1 MSSSSSPLSRRLLHR
16 SSSHAVEVPQER
28 PHGNNYRQAGH
39 GSDFNSPSLG
49 RHRIPNT
56 CEHQAQNQEDRSCS
70 DQQIRLSRGDPVSL
84 NERDSALTTSAERAP
99 IARDC
104 KHRTKRMSEK
114 DVLVVSSQVAEHKR
128 QDGAEGDRHP
138 QPRDNSRTFF
148 SLRVQ
153 HSHGRHTHILRVTP
167 REISVS
173 TSHPQA
179 DSAKCT
185 QVESE
190 FLQTVPGS

>member
-1 MSSSSSPLSRRLLHR
+1 MLSREWDT
-16 SSSHAVEVPQER
+16 SHLRAALAGREVDLSGDNSEVV
-28 PHGNNYRQAGH
+28 G
-39 GSDFNSPSLG
+39 GSDEINS
-49 RHRIPNT
+49 
-56 CEHQAQNQEDRSCS
+56 S
-70 DQQIRLSRGDPVSL
+70 DD
-84 NERDSALTTSAERAP
+84 DDDAE
-99 IARDC
+99 
-104 KHRTKRMSEK
+104 
-114 DVLVVSSQVAEHKR
+114 
-128 QDGAEGDRHP
+128 DGAEGDRHP